1 GRWSQRTAGAVRLC
15 PATLPPAA
23 QKERAAVLARN
34 WIALQS
40 IEGVGA
46 ATCRRLFEACGSGEA
61 VFRAPPERLSR
72 AGVRPKAIHEIGGF
86 RRWAEVDEELRRAG
100 DLGADLV
107 SIEEARYPLA
117 LRFIHDPPAVLYVKG
132 RLERADVESIAIVGS
147 RSASAYGVE

>member
-61 VFRAPPERLSR
+61 VFRAPPERLAR
-72 AGVRPKAIHEIGGF
+72 AGVRPEVIHEIGCF
-86 RRWAEVDEELRRAG
+86 RRGAGGDGELRPAG
-100 DLGADLV
+100 DPRADPL
-107 SIEEARYPLA
+107 SIEETRYPVPLPS
-117 LRFIHDPPAVLYVKG
+117 LPHPP
-132 RLERADVESIAIVGS
+132 
-147 RSASAYGVE
+147 